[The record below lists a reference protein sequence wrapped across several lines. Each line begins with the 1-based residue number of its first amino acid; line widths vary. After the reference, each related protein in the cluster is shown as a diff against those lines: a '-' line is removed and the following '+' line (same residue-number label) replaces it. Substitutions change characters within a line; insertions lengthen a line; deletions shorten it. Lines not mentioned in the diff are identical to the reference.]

1 MIKKR
6 RNTNPEPYNWF
17 KEIDVDGYQCLVQK
31 VVESD
36 EEGTFYDVNISTQL
50 RGGIY
55 IFGNIECED
64 SIEMDIVFEEVDE
77 NTCAEILYQGLDI
90 HKSNLN

>member
-1 MIKKR
+1 MKDKK
-6 RNTNPEPYNWF
+6 NINNPQPLFWF
-17 KEIDVDGYQCLVQK
+17 KEINVDGYQCLVEK
-31 VVESD
+31 VVEK
-36 EEGTFYDVNISTQL
+36 EENETYHDVKISTQMK
-50 RGGIY
+50 GGIY
-55 IFGNIECED
+55 IYGNIECED